1 MSKKALSLL
10 ISGIASN
17 QGKTTITACL
27 AYKLRKMGFKVQVFK
42 IGPDFLDPQILEFA
56 SGNPVKQLD
65 LWMVGHNNCVRL
77 LYEAYISMD
86 YILIEGVMGLYD
98 GIPSTADLAIAFN
111 IPVIAIIDAS
121 SMAQSFAALAYGL
134 VNYNNKINLCG
145 VLANRIASDHHLNLI
160 HNSDFKGVKFLGGI
174 EENSK
179 IAINSRHLG
188 LCQAKEIPDLIS
200 KLESG
205 IELIDKCKLINCFEP
220 IEFAK
225 VKPIKSFSRSLKN
238 KKIGIA
244 KDLAFSFLYSQNIN
258 VLEKLGAKIVFF
270 SVLND
275 KKIPDIDSLYLPGGY
290 PELHLKALEENISM
304 QASIIM
310 HYQSN
315 KKIYA
320 ECGGMLYLMES
331 LTDTKGNSAKLTSII
346 PGQAVMQSKISS
358 LGYQELAT
366 SFGNIRGHTFHYSN
380 SKINLYPLAVAKYP
394 NKNID
399 GEAIYKINS
408 LTATYCHFYFDSNI
422 DFVASLF

>member
-56 SGNPVKQLD
+56 SGNQVKQLD
-65 LWMVGHNNCVRL
+65 LWMVGHNDCARL

-134 VNYNNKINLCG
+134 ANYNNKINLCG

-160 HNSDFKGVKFLGGI
+160 HNSDFKGVEFLGGI

-179 IAINSRHLG
+179 IALNSRYLG
-188 LCQAKEIPDLIS
+188 LCQAKEIPDLIT

-225 VKPIKSFSRSLKN
+225 IKSINAFPRSLKN

-244 KDLAFSFLYSQNIN
+244 NDLAFSFLYSQNIN

-275 KKIPDIDSLYLPGGY
+275 KKIPNIDSLYLPGGY

-304 QASIIM
+304 QASIIK
-310 HYQSN
+310 HYQLN

-331 LTDTKGNSAKLTSII
+331 LTDTNENMAKLTGII
-346 PGQAVMQSKISS
+346 PGQAVMQSKISR
-358 LGYQELAT
+358 LGYQELVTA
-366 SFGNIRGHTFHYSN
+366 FGNIRGHTFHYSK
-380 SKINLYPLAVAKYP
+380 SKINLQPLAVAKYP
-394 NKNID
+394 NKNIP
-399 GEAIYKINS
+399 GEAVYRINS

-422 DFVASLF
+422 DFTTTLF